1 MKNNITIKTTYIG
14 EDKGHLK
21 KGDVMWVMLNKKDT
35 LCGHESGNVVRQL
48 NNLEEISLLTYLR
61 QKIAKIS
68 QEGTVFY

>member
-1 MKNNITIKTTYIG
+1 
-14 EDKGHLK
+14 
-21 KGDVMWVMLNKKDT
+21 MWVMLNKKDT

>member
-1 MKNNITIKTTYIG
+1 
-14 EDKGHLK
+14 
-21 KGDVMWVMLNKKDT
+21 MWVMLNKKDT
-35 LCGHESGNVVRQL
+35 LCGHESGNAVRQL

>member
-1 MKNNITIKTTYIG
+1 MKNNITIKTTYTG

-35 LCGHESGNVVRQL
+35 LYGHESGNVVRQL
-48 NNLEEISLLTYLR
+48 NNFEEISLLTYLR